1 MEPIIKTDHLSCKM
15 GQNYLLKDITWEVL
29 TGQNWVVYGLNGS
42 GKTTLLSIIA
52 GYKSYSQG
60 TLQVFGQTY
69 TTDNVLA
76 LRRRIGWVSGSFYDR
91 YYTKESVL
99 DVILSGKFGTLSV
112 GYDLSLQDVQL
123 ARRLTAELGIEDKL
137 YHSFDMLSKGER
149 QNVMIARALFA
160 GPELLVLDEPC
171 SGLDVYNRAHL
182 FASIRQ
188 LALEYGLTI
197 IYVTHYTEEIIDIF
211 DHALLLRKGRVFA
224 QGSAE
229 ELLTT
234 GTLQD
239 FLGHQAQLSAQ
250 TDGTCK
256 LIVQADSQIGTLM
269 PRRDSSC

>member
-29 TGQNWVVYGLNGS
+29 PGQNWVVYGLNGS

-52 GYKSYSQG
+52 GYKSFSQG

-69 TTDNVLA
+69 TNDNVLA

-112 GYDLSLQDVQL
+112 GYDLTLQDVQL
-123 ARRLTAELGIEDKL
+123 ARSLTAELGIEDKL

-182 FASIRQ
+182 FSSIRQ
-188 LALEYGLTI
+188 LAVERGLTI

-224 QGSAE
+224 QGATDD
-229 ELLTT
+229 LLTT
-234 GTLQD
+234 GTLQS
-239 FLGHQAQLSAQ
+239 FLGHQAELSEQ
-250 TDGTCK
+250 TDGTRK
-256 LIVQADSQIGTLM
+256 LIVQADSQIGTLL
-269 PRRDSSC
+269 PRREPLC

>member
-15 GQNYLLKDITWEVL
+15 GQNYLLKDITWEVHP
-29 TGQNWVVYGLNGS
+29 GQNWVVYGLNGS

-52 GYKSYSQG
+52 GYKSFSQG

-69 TTDNVLA
+69 TNDNVLA
-76 LRRRIGWVSGSFYDR
+76 LRRRIGWVSGSFFDR

-112 GYDLSLQDVQL
+112 GYDLTLQDVQL

-188 LALEYGLTI
+188 LAVEHHLTV

-224 QGSAE
+224 QGSTGD
-229 ELLTT
+229 LLTT
-234 GTLQD
+234 GTLQN
-239 FLGHQAQLSAQ
+239 FLGHQAELSEQ
-250 TDGTCK
+250 TDGTRK
-256 LIVQADSQIGTLM
+256 LIIQADSQIGTLM